1 MSIYT
6 FELAQDG
13 SSTILDGGSKSD
25 ADAKCEAVR
34 FLGELLKDGA
44 GILPG
49 PAFVTVLK
57 NDHPIYRLEYRATL
71 MP

>member
-1 MSIYT
+1 MNTYC

-13 SSTILDGGSKSD
+13 GSTILDGGSKSE

-44 GILPG
+44 DTLPG
-49 PAFVTVLK
+49 PACVTVLK
-57 NDHPIYRLEYRATL
+57 DDHPIYRVEYRATL
-71 MP
+71 LG